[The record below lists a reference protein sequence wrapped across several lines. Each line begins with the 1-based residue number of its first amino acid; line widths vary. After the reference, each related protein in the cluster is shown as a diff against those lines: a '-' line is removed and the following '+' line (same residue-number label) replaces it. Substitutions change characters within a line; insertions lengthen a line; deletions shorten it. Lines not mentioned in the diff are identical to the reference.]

1 MRNFIHGLSII
12 ALAATSLVFASTAKA
27 TLIVEITGVPGS
39 GETIWRFSGQARA
52 TGPGF
57 FEDSNN
63 LGDDDTWQNIADFTS
78 KNDLEVTDVSGNATL
93 SINGITRKI
102 DLVYFDSDGS
112 PKLNPDDFGIGVEG
126 NRNFRFKKGDMIRWA
141 GQLRVKGVDINDF
154 KRSAWSKTLIGSQYG
169 RNDDDDDGGREDD
182 DDDGG
187 DPTRIALQI
196 KIRPIPEP
204 ATLGLFGLG
213 LAGIGFAVRRRRIA

>member
-57 FEDSNN
+57 FEDGNN
-63 LGDDDTWQNIADFTS
+63 LGDDDTWQNIADFTN

-102 DLVYFDSDGS
+102 DLVYLDSDSS

-126 NRNFRFKKGDMIRWA
+126 NRNFRFKKGDMIRWT
-141 GQLRVKGVDINDF
+141 GQLRVKSVDMNDF

-169 RNDDDDDGGREDD
+169 RNDDDDD
-182 DDDGG
+182 DDGG
-187 DPTRIALQI
+187 NPTRIALQI
-196 KIRPIPEP
+196 KIRPVPEP

-213 LAGIGFAVRRRRIA
+213 LAGLGFAVRRRRIA